1 MMSPEGRGK
10 MGLRKQLCEH
20 PFGTVKRWHN
30 HGFFLLKGLGR
41 VTGEVGLT
49 LLAYNMIR
57 AINLVGVSALVASVA
72 R

>member
-1 MMSPEGRGK
+1 MMSAEGWER
-10 MGLRKQLCEH
+10 MGLRRQLCEH

-30 HGFFLLKGLGR
+30 HGFLLLKGLGR
-41 VTGEVGLT
+41 VTGEIGLT

-57 AINLVGVSALVASVA
+57 AINLVGVGALVASVA